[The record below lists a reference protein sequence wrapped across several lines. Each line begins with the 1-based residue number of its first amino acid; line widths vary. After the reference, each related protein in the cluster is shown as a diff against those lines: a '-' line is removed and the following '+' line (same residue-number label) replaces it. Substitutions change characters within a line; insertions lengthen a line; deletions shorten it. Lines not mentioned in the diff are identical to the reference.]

1 MNLID
6 LKYAGILSTRIE
18 RYVVKSHSPYRANM
32 RCPICGD
39 SKKSKRKTRGWILEK
54 DNVALYYCHNCG
66 ASLPMRKFL
75 EQIDPPLAKDY
86 VVDMAMENKYAR
98 KEPEKPLEKLVQK
111 QPKFTKFGSAL
122 RKIRKISQ
130 LPAGHGARDYVLRR
144 KIPSKEHYRL
154 YYVPKFVTWVNSL
167 IPGKMKMPEKDKP
180 RLILPFLD
188 KSGNLFGFQGRSFD
202 PKDELRYITI
212 MLDENMPK
220 IFGLDL
226 VDFTKRYYV
235 VEGPIDA
242 LFLDNTVAMAG
253 ADGNANGLDHLS
265 NAVFVF
271 DLEPRNKE
279 IVKRMERCIEKG
291 YKVCIWPP
299 HMEDRGKDIN
309 DFIMSGLKAAEIQL
323 IIDQNTYQG
332 LQAQLLL
339 MSWRKC

>member
-6 LKYAGILSTRIE
+6 LKYAGILSTRLQRFVI
-18 RYVVKSHSPYRANM
+18 KSHSPYRANM

-39 SKKSKRKTRGWILEK
+39 SQKSKRKARGWILEK
-54 DNVALYYCHNCG
+54 DNAAIFYCHNCG

-86 VVDMAMENKYAR
+86 VIDMAMENKYAK
-98 KEPEKPLEKLVQK
+98 KEPEKPLDTLQQK
-111 QPKFTKFGSAL
+111 KPKFQLTGSPL

-130 LPAGHGARDYVLRR
+130 LPAGHGGRDYVLRR
-144 KIPSKEHYRL
+144 KIPTKEHYRL

-188 KSGNLFGFQGRSFD
+188 KSGNLFGFQGRAFD

-220 IFGLDL
+220 IFGLEK
-226 VDFTKRYYV
+226 VDFTKPYRV

-265 NAVFVF
+265 NATFIF
-271 DLEPRNKE
+271 DAEPRNKE
-279 IVKRMERCIEKG
+279 IVRRMERVVENG
-291 YKVCIWPP
+291 YKVCIWPQ
-299 HMEDRGKDIN
+299 HMMERGKDIN
-309 DFIMSGLKAAEIQL
+309 DFILSGLKAADIQL
-323 IIDQNTYQG
+323 IIDQNSYRG
-332 LQAQLLL
+332 LQAKLELAT
-339 MSWRKC
+339 WKKV